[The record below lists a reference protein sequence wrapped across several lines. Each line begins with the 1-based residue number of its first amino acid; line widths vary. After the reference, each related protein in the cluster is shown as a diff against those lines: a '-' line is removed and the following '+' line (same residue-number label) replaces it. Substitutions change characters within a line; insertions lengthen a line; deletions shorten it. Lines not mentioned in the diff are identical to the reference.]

1 MIQLNICLCYE
12 LMGVFS
18 IVRVL
23 LSELGSFGLLA
34 LPVENLEEFVRD
46 LRRILSALLRKYIFL
61 IIIGKRQRSIC
72 SMELYSTVLV
82 SLK

>member
-1 MIQLNICLCYE
+1 
-12 LMGVFS
+12 MGVFS

-34 LPVENLEEFVRD
+34 SPVENLEEFVRD

-61 IIIGKRQRSIC
+61 IIGKRQRSIC

>member
-1 MIQLNICLCYE
+1 MIQLNICICYE

-61 IIIGKRQRSIC
+61 IIGKRQRSIC